1 MTGEGL
7 ITPGSLADLT
17 QKVSQT
23 VVLPVIQPVM
33 PAVKTTRK
41 YNPTLSH
48 LIFIGY
54 FLGLFL
60 LRYWPNLANWPNLTN
75 LNFWWSLVK
84 DGFSWFCG
92 GFLGWNLLF
101 LDSVTAYYFTHPE
114 KNLHEQAKAVFKQNG
129 ILAWFKFFSGQEIKE
144 KSTLRSALFQLAWVF
159 LAFFTVTSTLSWLGK
174 GLLMALGLHLLLD
187 QWQRQRKSPL
197 DLNRQLF
204 WQIKRPVS
212 LEEQKNYL
220 LIITASFL
228 LLTVLI

>member
-1 MTGEGL
+1 MLENELTSP
-7 ITPGSLADLT
+7 IT
-17 QKVSQT
+17 QT
-23 VVLPVIQPVM
+23 VQEGFS
-33 PAVKTTRK
+33 AVQTAVPQVKQEIKTYTK
-41 YNPTLSH
+41 AYNPTLFH

-54 FLGLFL
+54 FLSLFL
-60 LRYWPNLANWPNLTN
+60 LNNFPNLTN
-75 LNFWWSLVK
+75 LTNWTNLQFLWILFK
-84 DGFSWFCG
+84 DGFTFFLG

-101 LDSVTAYYFTHPE
+101 LDSVVDNYFTHPE
-114 KNLHEQAKAVFKQNG
+114 NNLHEQAKAVFKQKG
-129 ILAWFKFFSGQEIKE
+129 ILAWFKFFSGREIKE

-187 QWQRQRKSPL
+187 QWQWQRKSPL

-220 LIITASFL
+220 LIMTALFL
-228 LLTVLI
+228 LLTVLV

>member
-1 MTGEGL
+1 MLENEFTSP
-7 ITPGSLADLT
+7 IT
-17 QKVSQT
+17 QT
-23 VVLPVIQPVM
+23 VQKGFS
-33 PAVKTTRK
+33 AVQTAVPQVKQEIKTYTK
-41 YNPTLSH
+41 AYNPTLLH
-48 LIFIGY
+48 LIYIGY

-84 DGFSWFCG
+84 DGFGWFCG

-101 LDSVTAYYFTHPE
+101 LDSVTDCYFTHPE
-114 KNLHEQAKAVFKQNG
+114 KNLHEQAKAVFKQKG
-129 ILAWFKFFSGQEIKE
+129 IWAWFKFFSSREIRE
-144 KSTLRSALFQLAWVF
+144 KSALRSVLFQLTWVF
-159 LAFFTVTSTLSWLGK
+159 LAFFTVTSTVSWFGK

-187 QWQRQRKSPL
+187 QWQWQRKSPL

-220 LIITASFL
+220 LIMTALFL